1 MGNEQSSNSGDG
13 DAEARA
19 NAAADSAEAS
29 ARIAYGSSKQAD
41 SDANKIIG
49 SLSYTGQIARRAEQ
63 KLEQTQNSA
72 TRARRQQSNATKSAS
87 AANIELENATAYAK
101 QTSLNNDDSKDYADS
116 AEKQAE
122 FALKQS
128 SQAQKEASKAGIS
141 AIDADDS
148 AISASRHLEETET
161 DLSKVKSIINTLSYT
176 GFNAGEIFLK
186 ERSLNQRYDII
197 NNLDKKAIE
206 LHLYQFKI
214 EKDDYLEKINLNN
227 KVNIIN
233 DMFLYMIDYY
243 MKYNKSYYDD
253 SNTTLLFLNYIIN
266 KSGYNKSGV
275 QTKEYELYTSS
286 VALKQQLF
294 PMENFT
300 NMSNITNSANN
311 ILSKIK
317 HSFTNIIEGNTAM
330 GGPQREGYTNPSD
343 FIDIIRNILSKDV
356 ETISK
361 QKQELQT
368 NINYI
373 KRFQDGEFLAQRD
386 TIMNN
391 VLMDYMINNEEG
403 SNIEQVYGKLNQEKN
418 DKLRKTKIAAYY
430 TKSFKEYIYLLKIVI
445 FLIVLMIPILIF
457 NRLEIL
463 DKSLTLLL
471 VVTIIT
477 LGFLYISYRLYILYT
492 RDSKD
497 FDKFK
502 IPFTRTEAA
511 NLKSKGSRYSKDSP
525 LKSLGITCIGEE
537 CCDASM
543 VYDKLRDKCVATE
556 NFGNY
561 FENAQQLNN
570 QQKNIIK
577 ENNSHEDE
585 SNFSFLGGNADII
598 ENFRS
603 KEGIKRDILLD
614 SLKNS
619 SITKF

>member
-1 MGNEQSSNSGDG
+1 MVKQDWECYYDRYKDLQDALPKTKEAMVRHYNNYGKNPPENRLWSCTDNLESDIKKIIKGRQEVEEEKDLATTARLRAEAAKT
-13 DAEARA
+13 DAERESARLASEAADARKAANEAIQLGKDNADELMTIAA
-19 NAAADSAEAS
+19 NAEATANNAKQEVIEAANA
-29 ARIAYGSSKQAD
+29 I
-41 SDANKIIG
+41 
-49 SLSYTGQIARRAEQ
+49 
-63 KLEQTQNSA
+63 KLQS
-72 TRARRQQSNATKSAS
+72 QQSQQLVSQS
-87 AANIELENATAYAK
+87 
-101 QTSLNNDDSKDYADS
+101 QNDLD
-116 AEKQAE
+116 Q
-122 FALKQS
+122 
-128 SQAQKEASKAGIS
+128 
-141 AIDADDS
+141 
-148 AISASRHLEETET
+148 
-161 DLSKVKSIINTLSYT
+161 VKNIINTLGYT
-176 GFNAGEIFLK
+176 GFNAGQIFL
-186 ERSLNQRYDII
+186 EETALNKR
-197 NNLDKKAIE
+197 LDLIEKQYRTAIE
-206 LHLYQFKI
+206 LQLYHFK
-214 EKDDYLEKINLNN
+214 LEKEKYFDNFEDDEL
-227 KVNIIN
+227 KFKALN

-243 MKYNKSYYDD
+243 IKYNKSYYDD

-286 VALKQQLF
+286 VALKQKLF
-294 PMENFT
+294 IMENFT

-317 HSFTNIIEGNTAM
+317 HSFTNIIEGNTPM
-330 GGPQREGYTNPSD
+330 SGPQREGYTNPSD
-343 FIDIIRNILSKDV
+343 FIGIIRNILSKDV

-391 VLMDYMINNEEG
+391 VLMDYMINNKEG
-403 SNIEQVYGKLNQEKN
+403 SNIEQVYEKLNQEKN

-477 LGFLYISYRLYILYT
+477 LGFLYLSYRLYILYM

-511 NLKSKGSRYSKDSP
+511 NFKSKGSRYSKDSP
-525 LKSLGITCIGEE
+525 LKSLGITCVGEE

>member
-41 SDANKIIG
+41 SDANKISD
-49 SLSYTGQIARRAEQ
+49 SLSYTGRIARRAQQ

-72 TRARRQQSNATKSAS
+72 TRARRQQSNATQSAT

-101 QTSLNNDDSKDYADS
+101 QSSLNKDDSKDYADS

-148 AISASRHLEETET
+148 ANSASHHLGETEN
-161 DLSKVKSIINTLSYT
+161 DLAKVKSIINTLSYT

-266 KSGYNKSGV
+266 KYGYNKSGV

-286 VALKQQLF
+286 VALKQKLF

-317 HSFTNIIEGNTAM
+317 HSFTNIIEGNTPM
-330 GGPQREGYTNPSD
+330 GGPPSEEYTNPSD
-343 FIDIIRNILSKDV
+343 FIGIIRNLLSNDLD
-356 ETISK
+356 TISK

-373 KRFQDGEFLAQRD
+373 KRFQDGEFLAQKD

-391 VLMDYMINNEEG
+391 VLIDYMINNEEG

-477 LGFLYISYRLYILYT
+477 LGFLYISYRLYILYM

-511 NLKSKGSRYSKDSP
+511 RLKDNKSRYSKDSP
-525 LKSLGITCIGEE
+525 LKSLGITCVGEE

-543 VYDKLRDKCVATE
+543 VYDNLRDKCVATE

>member
-41 SDANKIIG
+41 SDANKISD
-49 SLSYTGQIARRAEQ
+49 SLSYTGRIARRAQQ

-72 TRARRQQSNATKSAS
+72 TRARRQQSNATQSAS

-101 QTSLNNDDSKDYADS
+101 QSSLNKDDSKDYADS

-148 AISASRHLEETET
+148 ANSASHHLGETEN
-161 DLSKVKSIINTLSYT
+161 DLAKVKSIINTLSYT

-286 VALKQQLF
+286 VALKQKLF

-317 HSFTNIIEGNTAM
+317 HSFTNIIEGNTPM
-330 GGPQREGYTNPSD
+330 GGPPSEEYTNPSD
-343 FIDIIRNILSKDV
+343 FIGIIRNLLSNDLD
-356 ETISK
+356 TISK

-373 KRFQDGEFLAQRD
+373 KRFQDGEFLAQKD

-477 LGFLYISYRLYILYT
+477 LGFLYISYRLYILYM

-511 NLKSKGSRYSKDSP
+511 RLKDNKSRYSKDSP
-525 LKSLGITCIGEE
+525 LKSLGITCVGEE

-543 VYDKLRDKCVATE
+543 VYDNLRDKCVATE